1 MRAPERV
8 ADVFNPHVLRG
19 EEARHVLAHQRPE
32 GVERPVESYARR
44 ADGYRAPIRP
54 ERVRSIGGHS
64 FAFLPHRF
72 LRDGFF
78 ASLRP
83 DELRLY
89 VLLVLAADRNGLSF
103 YHYDSICSLLE
114 ISLESYLRARNALNT
129 KDLIAFDGTRFQV
142 LSLPERPHFDP
153 VRNLTADDQ
162 FEADDP
168 ATIHRLVRTSLTRRD
183 NDK

>member
-1 MRAPERV
+1 MTTR
-8 ADVFNPHVLRG
+8 DPH
-19 EEARHVLAHQRPE
+19 HDT
-32 GVERPVESYARR
+32 RR
-44 ADGYRAPIRP
+44 AVIHRAPILP
-54 ERVRSIGGHS
+54 ERVRSIGGQS

-72 LRDGFF
+72 LREGFF

-114 ISLESYLRARNALNT
+114 IPLKSYIRARNALIT

-142 LSLPERPHFDP
+142 LSLPDRPHFDNP
-153 VRNLTADDQ
+153 GPLTHGPCED
-162 FEADDP
+162 DDP
-168 ATIHRLVRTSLTRRD
+168 ATIRALVRRSLDTHPPKSR
-183 NDK
+183 

>member
-1 MRAPERV
+1 V
-8 ADVFNPHVLRG
+8 
-19 EEARHVLAHQRPE
+19 
-32 GVERPVESYARR
+32 
-44 ADGYRAPIRP
+44 
-54 ERVRSIGGHS
+54 
-64 FAFLPHRF
+64 PHRF

-89 VLLVLAADRNGLSF
+89 VLLVLAADRNGVSF

-114 ISLESYLRARNALNT
+114 MPLESYLRARNALIA

-142 LSLPERPHFDP
+142 LSLPERPHFEQAQS
-153 VRNLTADDQ
+153 LTTDDQ

-168 ATIHRLVRTSLTRRD
+168 ATIRRLVRGSLTRRD
-183 NDK
+183 DDG

>member
-1 MRAPERV
+1 MTTTNTPQRTP
-8 ADVFNPHVLRG
+8 RG
-19 EEARHVLAHQRPE
+19 AVH
-32 GVERPVESYARR
+32 
-44 ADGYRAPIRP
+44 RAPILP
-54 ERVRSIGGHS
+54 DRVRAIAGQS
-64 FAFLPHRF
+64 FAFVPHRF

-89 VLLVLAADRNGLSF
+89 VLLVLAADRNGVSF

-114 ISLESYLRARNALNT
+114 IPLERYLQARNVLIA

-142 LSLPERPHFDP
+142 LSLPERPHVQATP
-153 VRNLTADDQ
+153 PLTTDEQ

-168 ATIHRLVRTSLTRRD
+168 ATIRRIVHASLTRRED
-183 NDK
+183 DR